1 MNKAAKFFHKYKLCL
16 ITYTIVA
23 IISVTLNV
31 ITVALCCTMA
41 YAERGYGAIGGE
53 WILAG
58 VLSYAEWRWAIH
70 TAKSRWEAA
79 RVITPSYRAKMGGGQ
94 HR

>member
-16 ITYTIVA
+16 ITYTIIA
-23 IISVTLNV
+23 TISVTLNV

-70 TAKSRWEAA
+70 TAKSWWEAA
-79 RVITPSYRAKMGGGQ
+79 YITTRAAERK
-94 HR
+94 